1 MKYDEFYKLCEKVY
15 EPITNFEKSCLPLC
29 AAENEQSEFTKI
41 PLKSFIQD
49 KYIMGGIEEY
59 QEHNNFI
66 GSNNLFELY
75 NLLNRLSSELFKS
88 MYADGRTLT
97 GVNTISLLL
106 MSLFKNN
113 DKILISDEECG
124 GHSSMPKLCKRLGI
138 KTCSMPYD
146 YNNYDFDYE
155 KLNTLL
161 LDDSIKGILICQSD
175 MIFQP
180 KLEKIKMDKNKIL
193 IYDATQVLGLIASKK
208 IRNYLEFFD
217 SSYQFIMAG
226 STHKTLPGPTNG
238 LILTNSSDIINK
250 IDLKINPDYLRN
262 VQLHQIMSLI
272 FTLEEFS
279 IFGKEYCEH
288 MVKVANMLGKL
299 LEEKGINIVKKDKI
313 YTETHQIFI
322 LMDSKIVDK
331 FIMRC
336 QVYKITLNA
345 RKKQIYNGS
354 GIRIGTQ
361 LIARYGWNYDELKI
375 ISEVLYKV
383 YLECI
388 DENTNYSNYIISEV
402 KNLSKRKMI
411 KYTFEENII
420 DLTNKLF
427 KL

>member
-1 MKYDEFYKLCEKVY
+1 
-15 EPITNFEKSCLPLC
+15 
-29 AAENEQSEFTKI
+29 
-41 PLKSFIQD
+41 
-49 KYIMGGIEEY
+49 
-59 QEHNNFI
+59 
-66 GSNNLFELY
+66 
-75 NLLNRLSSELFKS
+75 
-88 MYADGRTLT
+88 
-97 GVNTISLLL
+97 
-106 MSLFKNN
+106 
-113 DKILISDEECG
+113 
-124 GHSSMPKLCKRLGI
+124 
-138 KTCSMPYD
+138 MPYD

-299 LEEKGINIVKKDKI
+299 LEEKGFNIVKKDKI

>member
-1 MKYDEFYKLCEKVY
+1 
-15 EPITNFEKSCLPLC
+15 
-29 AAENEQSEFTKI
+29 
-41 PLKSFIQD
+41 
-49 KYIMGGIEEY
+49 
-59 QEHNNFI
+59 
-66 GSNNLFELY
+66 
-75 NLLNRLSSELFKS
+75 
-88 MYADGRTLT
+88 
-97 GVNTISLLL
+97 
-106 MSLFKNN
+106 
-113 DKILISDEECG
+113 
-124 GHSSMPKLCKRLGI
+124 
-138 KTCSMPYD
+138 
-146 YNNYDFDYE
+146 
-155 KLNTLL
+155 
-161 LDDSIKGILICQSD
+161 
-175 MIFQP
+175 
-180 KLEKIKMDKNKIL
+180 
-193 IYDATQVLGLIASKK
+193 
-208 IRNYLEFFD
+208 
-217 SSYQFIMAG
+217 
-226 STHKTLPGPTNG
+226 
-238 LILTNSSDIINK
+238 
-250 IDLKINPDYLRN
+250 
-262 VQLHQIMSLI
+262 
-272 FTLEEFS
+272 
-279 IFGKEYCEH
+279 

-299 LEEKGINIVKKDKI
+299 LEEKGFNIVKKDKI

>member
-1 MKYDEFYKLCEKVY
+1 
-15 EPITNFEKSCLPLC
+15 
-29 AAENEQSEFTKI
+29 
-41 PLKSFIQD
+41 
-49 KYIMGGIEEY
+49 
-59 QEHNNFI
+59 
-66 GSNNLFELY
+66 
-75 NLLNRLSSELFKS
+75 
-88 MYADGRTLT
+88 
-97 GVNTISLLL
+97 
-106 MSLFKNN
+106 
-113 DKILISDEECG
+113 
-124 GHSSMPKLCKRLGI
+124 MPKLCKRLGI

-288 MVKVANMLGKL
+288 MVKIANMLGKL
-299 LEEKGINIVKKDKI
+299 LEEKGFNIVKKDKI

-375 ISEVLYKV
+375 ISEALYKV

>member
-1 MKYDEFYKLCEKVY
+1 
-15 EPITNFEKSCLPLC
+15 
-29 AAENEQSEFTKI
+29 
-41 PLKSFIQD
+41 
-49 KYIMGGIEEY
+49 
-59 QEHNNFI
+59 
-66 GSNNLFELY
+66 
-75 NLLNRLSSELFKS
+75 
-88 MYADGRTLT
+88 
-97 GVNTISLLL
+97 
-106 MSLFKNN
+106 
-113 DKILISDEECG
+113 
-124 GHSSMPKLCKRLGI
+124 
-138 KTCSMPYD
+138 
-146 YNNYDFDYE
+146 
-155 KLNTLL
+155 
-161 LDDSIKGILICQSD
+161 
-175 MIFQP
+175 
-180 KLEKIKMDKNKIL
+180 MDKNKIL

-299 LEEKGINIVKKDKI
+299 LEEKGFNIVKKDKI